1 MLEVWRKKRLHD
13 IFKMSDK
20 VIKETYNQLS
30 QELKLEEQ
38 YKEDDKGLGDC
49 IMSEALNGTQNQDG
63 IGIEGYI
70 GSDSDDDMDSGD
82 RGKKKKK
89 RDSGD
94 VDTVF

>member
-20 VIKETYNQLS
+20 VIKETYNQFS
-30 QELKLEEQ
+30 QEWEIEEQ
-38 YKEDDKGLGDC
+38 YKEDDKGLEDY
-49 IMSEALNGTQNQDG
+49 MMNEALNGTQNQDG
-63 IGIEGYI
+63 IGIEGFI
-70 GSDSDDDMDSGD
+70 DSDSDDDMDSGD